1 MTGVFYDSI
10 MHGKRFLYLLY
21 NITTRTFQTEQRTA
35 HHRQNWQHMFTKQEI
50 KARLQNFSS
59 QDDNDKESAKD
70 CKHNLSPM
78 ILKGNHAN
86 GIIVNLG
93 NTFTNIHEIT
103 NFDYP

>member
-1 MTGVFYDSI
+1 MT
-10 MHGKRFLYLLY
+10 M
-21 NITTRTFQTEQRTA
+21 T
-35 HHRQNWQHMFTKQEI
+35 
-50 KARLQNFSS
+50 
-59 QDDNDKESAKD
+59 KESAKD